1 MTGKNRKLTLVV
13 ALAVAAV
20 LMLAFTSVSF
30 ADGDTNGEVEK
41 ICIDGYVINH
51 REIPVDGTMFVDS
64 QGNPVDLQVELVGG
78 SDLESS
84 ESSGVFASVDKHGYF
99 KFPLEDEELLEGD
112 YNLRLQ
118 LPEDVEGM
126 VPQADRGGV
135 AETGVTTFEAKDDE
149 DDCYRVVFKIKRLFD
164 VTVIKWEEALDGSVV
179 GGKDWEITF
188 TPKNDPFVKAQT
200 EETDANGAAVFTVA
214 AGHWTVSEKV
224 KHGWKPIT
232 PPKVD
237 LWLDQYAPPGAMDPV
252 IFKNLEPPCTAK
264 IEVYK
269 LGYGTDE
276 YGGEV
281 FLGPLAGWKVTLKRA
296 DGMMPAMTMGTDGM
310 GKAVFDH
317 LYPGVYKVS
326 EEVQGGWEALGD
338 ETVTVVLQDCEEVS
352 VTFENKEVTGDLRIY
367 GHKYF
372 KAWEKPYKGDHVGL
386 AGWVITATLV
396 GSDPEIYTT
405 TKTDALGKYEFT
417 EDQLEQAG
425 MAFGGA
431 SIEVCE
437 EKRDNWIAYTDE
449 CVTVKF
455 PYPVPSDYDGVKV
468 DFINYQDPPLPG
480 TGSVGGTCSSTHVV
494 ARGDTL
500 SGIAAKTGTSMS
512 ALASANGLQ
521 DVNRILIGQ
530 KLCVP

>member
-30 ADGDTNGEVEK
+30 ADGDTNNNGDTV
-41 ICIDGYVINH
+41 CIDGYVINH
-51 REIPVDGTMFVDS
+51 REIPVDGTMFDP
-64 QGNPVDLQVELVGG
+64 QMEVELVGPNG
-78 SDLESS
+78 S
-84 ESSGVFASVDKHGYF
+84 VFALVDKEGYF
-99 KFPLEDEELLEGD
+99 KFPVEDDDDEVELPEGD
-112 YNLRLQ
+112 YNLKLQ
-118 LPEDVEGM
+118 LPEDFEGM
-126 VPQADRGGV
+126 VPKAPRSGV

-164 VTVIKWEEALDGSVV
+164 VTVIKWEETQNGSVA

-188 TPKNDPFVKAQT
+188 TPLNDPFVKAQT

-214 AGHWTVSEKV
+214 AGHWMVSEKV

-232 PPKVD
+232 PPKVN

-269 LGYGTDE
+269 LGYGTDAN
-276 YGGEV
+276 GGEV

-296 DGMMPAMTMGTDGM
+296 DGMMPDMTMGTDGM

-317 LYPGVYKVS
+317 LYPGVYKVT

-338 ETVTVVLQDCEEVS
+338 ETITVVIQDCEEVS

-396 GSDPEIYTT
+396 GTDPEIYTT
-405 TKTDALGKYEFT
+405 TTTDALGKYEFT

-437 EKRDNWIAYTDE
+437 EERDNWIPYTDE

-468 DFINYQDPPLPG
+468 DFVNYQDPPMPG
-480 TGSVGGTCSSTHVV
+480 TGAASAGGTCSSTYVV

-500 SGIAAKTGTSMS
+500 SGVAAKTGSSVS

-521 DVNRILIGQ
+521 NVNHIMIGQ